1 QREIE
6 ARIEAHRAQHTEA
19 LDRQNAIQAE
29 YYAVGNEV
37 SRLEQ
42 AIEHARETRDALK
55 REQEQLNRAWAEAE
69 AHLGADRAQL
79 MALEQRL
86 SEIAPQLQTHTSE
99 LEAALAAL
107 REGEAAMQAWQ
118 TEWEAESRAAAEP
131 AKAREIQSARI
142 EQLESHV
149 AHLRER
155 QARLSEEA
163 ATLEAELKAAGLEAA
178 REAARE
184 LDQACAAIEA
194 ELAQNAQ
201 HVQDARARRESAD
214 HALTGRRGEQQSAE
228 ARLAS
233 LHELKAA
240 AEARHDTGIAEW
252 LRGRGLEQAPRLAS
266 RLQVEPG
273 WETAVERVLGARLAA
288 VCAERFVDATRELAD
303 LKPAHLTLL
312 DTAVSA
318 AGAASPGSLAEKIR
332 SDVDVTPLL
341 AAVQTAAT
349 LEEALARR
357 DALANHES
365 IITPDGAWIGRNWLS
380 LEYAAGNQRGWLA
393 REREIETI
401 ERECAER
408 RAEIE
413 RLAAELGDG
422 EIEIAGLER
431 RREELTRRL
440 NERNRERAERREQLG
455 HEQERLHQIETRN
468 AQVA

>member
-99 LEAALAAL
+99 LEAA
-107 REGEAAMQAWQ
+107 
-118 TEWEAESRAAAEP
+118 EP

-149 AHLRER
+149 AQLRER

-252 LRGRGLEQAPRLAS
+252 LRGRGLEQAP
-266 RLQVEPG
+266 
-273 WETAVERVLGARLAA
+273 
-288 VCAERFVDATRELAD
+288 
-303 LKPAHLTLL
+303 
-312 DTAVSA
+312 
-318 AGAASPGSLAEKIR
+318 
-332 SDVDVTPLL
+332 
-341 AAVQTAAT
+341 
-349 LEEALARR
+349 
-357 DALANHES
+357 
-365 IITPDGAWIGRNWLS
+365 
-380 LEYAAGNQRGWLA
+380 
-393 REREIETI
+393 
-401 ERECAER
+401 
-408 RAEIE
+408 
-413 RLAAELGDG
+413 
-422 EIEIAGLER
+422 
-431 RREELTRRL
+431 
-440 NERNRERAERREQLG
+440 
-455 HEQERLHQIETRN
+455 
-468 AQVA
+468 